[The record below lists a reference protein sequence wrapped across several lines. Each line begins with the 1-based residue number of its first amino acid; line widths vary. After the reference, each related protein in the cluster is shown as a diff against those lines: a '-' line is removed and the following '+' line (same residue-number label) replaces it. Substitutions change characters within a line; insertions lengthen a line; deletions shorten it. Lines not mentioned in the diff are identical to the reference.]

1 MGVTV
6 RAFKAVRPTP
16 ELAAK
21 VAALP
26 YDVMN
31 TEEAREMAA
40 GNPHSFLHVD
50 KAEIDLPASTDPY
63 SAEVYTKA
71 KENLVSL
78 IKTAMLQ
85 DEQPNLYI
93 YRLTGYGQTQT
104 GLAACVSA
112 AEYELGMIKRHE
124 FTRPDKEQDRISHM
138 EACEAHTGPIFLAYR
153 SNESAKPEEIM
164 AECVKQTPTYDFTA
178 EDGVRHEMWVVSD
191 KAVQDAL
198 IGAFR
203 EISYLYIA
211 DGHHRNATAVKV
223 AHARNEKITATGG
236 ELDPNAEHDFYL
248 AVIFPHTQLKI
259 LDYNRVVKD
268 LNGMDEAAFLDKLSE
283 TWNAEKSP
291 TPVKPSKKH
300 EVGMY
305 MAKQWYKLTA
315 KNPPPESDAI
325 GNLDCS
331 VLQNTLL
338 SPILGIADPRSD
350 KRIDFV
356 GGIRGLEELEKRVN
370 SGEMKV
376 AFALFPTSMTE
387 LMNVADKDQ
396 IMPPKSTWFEP
407 KLRSG
412 LLVHVF

>member
-1 MGVTV
+1 MGVTI
-6 RAFKAVRPTP
+6 RAFKALRPKP
-16 ELAAK
+16 DLASK

-31 TEEAREMAA
+31 TEEAREMAT
-40 GNPHSFLHVD
+40 GNPYSFLHVD
-50 KAEIDLPASTDPY
+50 KAEIDLPPDTDPY
-63 SAEVYTKA
+63 SNQVYSKA
-71 KENLVSL
+71 AENLKSL
-78 IKTAMLQ
+78 AKTAMLR

-112 AEYELGMIKRHE
+112 AEYELGLIKRHE
-124 FTRPDKEQDRISHM
+124 FTRPDKEQDRINHM

-153 SNESAKPEEIM
+153 SDESAKPEEIIS
-164 AECVKQTPTYDFTA
+164 ECIKQTPVYDFTA
-178 EDGVRHEMWVVSD
+178 EDNVRHEMWVISD
-191 KAVQDAL
+191 KTTQDAL
-198 IGAFR
+198 AAAFR
-203 EISYLYIA
+203 DISYLYIA

-223 AHARNEKITATGG
+223 AHARNEKITSAGG
-236 ELDPNAEHDFYL
+236 DLDPNAEHDFYL
-248 AVIFPHTQLKI
+248 AVIFPHSQLKI

-268 LNGMDEAAFLDKLSE
+268 LNGMDKASFLGKLNEGWSI
-283 TWNAEKSP
+283 EKSP

-305 MAKQWYKLTA
+305 MSKQWYKLTA
-315 KNPPPESDAI
+315 KNPPGADDAI

-331 VLQNTLL
+331 VLQNSLL
-338 SPILGIADPRSD
+338 SPILGITDPRSD

-370 SGEMKV
+370 SGEMAV
-376 AFALFPTSMTE
+376 AFALFPTSMEE
-387 LMNVADKDQ
+387 LMNVADKGQ

-412 LLVHVF
+412 LLVHNF